1 MCCDVRYDFLINAM
15 FGSSLPPLFVGGLMF
30 YLCCLCLFA
39 HSGIQHILCCV
50 FLRLVYPVLPV
61 SLDCPFFIAP
71 SVFSNVKNNCS
82 VMLLYLQRR
91 IIPIIFSIYTD
102 ITIFYMTSATKTQ
115 KIVTKGHYSLWINCV
130 LHMSPVK

>member
-1 MCCDVRYDFLINAM
+1 
-15 FGSSLPPLFVGGLMF
+15 MF
-30 YLCCLCLFA
+30 YLCCFCLFA

-61 SLDCPFFIAP
+61 SLDCLFLISP

-102 ITIFYMTSATKTQ
+102 ITIFYMTSAKKHRRLLPRDITLC
-115 KIVTKGHYSLWINCV
+115 G
-130 LHMSPVK
+130 

>member
-1 MCCDVRYDFLINAM
+1 MRCSVRLYL
-15 FGSSLPPLFVGGLMF
+15 PLFVGGLMF

-39 HSGIQHILCCV
+39 HSGIQNILCCV

-130 LHMSPVK
+130 LLMSPVK